1 MHARPW
7 AILTAIAIALAV
19 MAAGAWWE
27 QSRSTGVHP
36 GFTQGFVDLNRR
48 MDDHATAVAYDPT
61 LKILAVGR
69 DSGRL
74 ELWDASQPD
83 ARITRQ
89 AHTYRIE
96 HIAFGAADGIVL
108 TSSVGSNVMGTDP
121 EGVPKVWDART
132 GDLLLAVPGEWSGGP
147 LLAAPVS
154 GHYLL
159 SSYDEL
165 RIYDHSRR
173 AIVGEPLRVEGGVTA
188 LGMDPGSNLVA
199 VGSSNGELL
208 LLRLV
213 VQDESARLDVV
224 SRAHTHGKEPR
235 TDVLAVML
243 RDNSERLVSVHWL
256 PEAQRRDLSPK
267 IAGEQAEV
275 VQWNTR
281 DWRRERS
288 FPISLQA
295 VHWASYTPG
304 VPWLVLAGNE
314 STRGRIELVDLSAG
328 VAWRYRA
335 NTSHPVAVL
344 IPEARTG
351 LILQSGG
358 ATQIRYLDQE

>member
-7 AILTAIAIALAV
+7 AILAATAIALAV
-19 MAAGAWWE
+19 IAAGAWWK
-27 QSRSTGVHP
+27 QSRPTGVHP

-61 LKILAVGR
+61 LKVLAVGR

-74 ELWDASQPD
+74 ELWDASRPD
-83 ARITRQ
+83 ARISRQ

-108 TSSVGSNVMGTDP
+108 TSSVGSNVMGIDP
-121 EGVPKVWDART
+121 EGVPKVWDAPT
-132 GDLLLAVPGEWSGGP
+132 GELLLSVPGEWMGGP
-147 LLAAPVS
+147 LVAAPVP

-165 RIYDHSRR
+165 RIYDHGRR
-173 AIVGEPLRVEGGVTA
+173 AVVGEPLRVDGGITA
-188 LGMDPGSNLVA
+188 LGVDADAGLVA

-208 LLRLV
+208 LLELV
-213 VQDESARLDVV
+213 LQDGSARLEVLG
-224 SRAHTHGKEPR
+224 RTHTHGKEPR

-243 RDNSERLVSVHWL
+243 RDNGQRLVSVHWL
-256 PEAQRRDLSPK
+256 PAAQRRDLSPK
-267 IAGEQAEV
+267 IAGKQAEV

-281 DWRRERS
+281 DWHRERS

-335 NTSHPVAVL
+335 NTSHPVGVL

-358 ATQIRYLDQE
+358 ATQIRYLDQD